1 MTDFFRQ
8 LFLWQADVFRHL
20 LMGGLEVFLWVL
32 GGIVT
37 IVVLFIAY
45 VDISSALR
53 RQERARCFL
62 RLLEIG
68 IKQGRSLERTIIS
81 LSQSHV
87 QTLGVHFH
95 LLAAYL
101 EEGLSITAALE
112 KVPWFLPPP
121 VRAMLKVGE
130 EIGDVRRIIPA
141 CQRALKE
148 GTSGTRSSLDN
159 LVVLLFVSP
168 IGPLLVW
175 MIAIWIVPK
184 MKDIAADMIGFVPPG
199 SEQMFSWSSVI
210 ASILILLWLIVC
222 PVGFFRDISPR
233 LGLWLTSAL
242 EPLSHRFASWLPW
255 RLRRMQRDFSFMLA
269 LLLDAEVPEE
279 KAVRLAAQSTANGLF
294 IARAERVVQ
303 DLRQGVP
310 LTDAVRWLDD
320 AGEFRW
326 RLRNATQPNRGF
338 LAALLGWHEALEAKA
353 FQQEQAASQIVTTS
367 FVFLNAL
374 MVGLMALG
382 MFRILVAIIQE
393 AAL

>member
-8 LFLWQADVFRHL
+8 LFLWQADIFRHL

-112 KVPWFLPPP
+112 KAPWFLSPP

-130 EIGDVRRIIPA
+130 ELGDVRKIIPA

-184 MKDIAADMIGFVPPG
+184 IKDIAADMIGFVPPG
-199 SEQMFSWSSVI
+199 SEQMFNWSSVI
-210 ASILILLWLIVC
+210 AGILILLWLIVC
-222 PVGFFRDISPR
+222 QVGFFRDISPHF
-233 LGLWLTSAL
+233 GLWLTSAL
-242 EPLSHRFASWLPW
+242 EPLSHRLASA
-255 RLRRMQRDFSFMLA
+255 QRNS
-269 LLLDAEVPEE
+269 
-279 KAVRLAAQSTANGLF
+279 
-294 IARAERVVQ
+294 
-303 DLRQGVP
+303 
-310 LTDAVRWLDD
+310 
-320 AGEFRW
+320 
-326 RLRNATQPNRGF
+326 TQPG
-338 LAALLGWHEALEAKA
+338 LLGG
-353 FQQEQAASQIVTTS
+353 AA
-367 FVFLNAL
+367 
-374 MVGLMALG
+374 GMARG
-382 MFRILVAIIQE
+382 A
-393 AAL
+393 